1 MRPAQKPH
9 TLELT
14 VADALSPARSPKPP
28 LRRRAR
34 RRRRLKRFS
43 ILRLLLLLLV
53 YGVSLGAATLYFVV
67 DTINDELPSDLTQLL
82 DYRPYRRS
90 VVLATDGDE
99 IGSFSIENRKLV
111 TLDRMP
117 PHVPAA
123 FLSAEDRRFYQ
134 HGGFDPAGI
143 IRAAWKN
150 FRSPSIKQ
158 GGSTITQQILKQTL
172 LANVEG
178 DLSDLG
184 LTPEQLAATKKL
196 AKYRRKMMEVVL
208 SVRLE
213 RELTKAEILEIY
225 LNHVYLG
232 HGAYGVGAAAQTYFG
247 KEVEDLTI
255 AEAAMLAGLVASPTK
270 YAPTHNVQLARARQ
284 RYVLG
289 HMRDDHYISESEY
302 QAALAEPIALV
313 DESDINHLASPYFV
327 EHVRRLATARFG
339 NDQLFVGGLHFYAT
353 LDATTQRVAEDALR
367 HGLES
372 LDRKL
377 GFRGPIGTVPQAR
390 RGAWTGGPAHP
401 LSGASDDTSALADQ
415 LLAEQRYGAMIVEL
429 PRSGAGV
436 IVDLGPKRLPLIE
449 ADAKDAR
456 AWVAPAGATA
466 GTAGARL
473 HLGDLL
479 AVRLTADGNA
489 VTLAQRP
496 SLQGS
501 VIVMDPHTGRVL
513 ALVGGY
519 DWTASQFDRAT
530 QAKRQVGSS
539 IKPFIY
545 SAALEAGKTPV
556 DHLRD
561 GPFSVQTATGTW
573 TPANYDNQYMGDV
586 TLMTALAFSLNT
598 ISVQLAVQ
606 VGLDRIIEIMRGYG
620 ITSPI
625 PRHISISLG
634 TPDLTPLEV
643 AAGYA
648 GIANGGRRVTPRFYD
663 LVTDASRAHRRGSAQ
678 PATGPAGRRARRRL
692 RDGQPHEGR
701 RAARHRT
708 LRGAARPADRRQ
720 DRHVGELQG
729 RLVQRLHARTCCAR
743 CGSAAMTRR
752 RSATRSPAAARRCR
766 SGSRSCRRRI
776 RRPRSATSRRRPNV
790 TFARVEPWGGDPGG
804 VGPESVWM
812 PFVRGTLPAS
822 FLAGDRRCDRSTT
835 SCRRRRCRPRRR
847 DAPHCPALSDAT
859 TRGAVLGSARAHR
872 ARALARLSPVH
883 ATTSIIVR
891 PTRTIRT
898 RARARSATTFR
909 LPRRRHST
917 PTSRTSRD
925 TDPRAQVRA
934 LEQLPSR

>member
-1 MRPAQKPH
+1 M
-9 TLELT
+9 
-14 VADALSPARSPKPP
+14 ADARLPAGPK
-28 LRRRAR
+28 R
-34 RRRRLKRFS
+34 RRRKRRRRIGRFS
-43 ILRLLLLLLV
+43 VLRVLLLLLV
-53 YGVSLGAATLYFVV
+53 YGVSLAAATLYFVV
-67 DTINDELPSDLTQLL
+67 DSINQELPQDLTQLL
-82 DYRPYRRS
+82 DYKPYRKS

-134 HGGFDPAGI
+134 HGGFDPLGI
-143 IRAAWKN
+143 VRAAWKN
-150 FRSPSIKQ
+150 FRSPSIRQ

-178 DLSDLG
+178 DLSDTG
-184 LTPEQLAATKKL
+184 MTPEQLAAAKRL

-213 RELTKAEILEIY
+213 RELTKAEILQIY

-270 YAPTHNVQLARARQ
+270 YAPTHNIDLARERQ

-302 QAALAEPIALV
+302 QTALVEPIALV
-313 DESDINHLASPYFV
+313 DESDVNHLASPYFV
-327 EHVRRLATARFG
+327 EHVRRIATARFG
-339 NDQLFVGGLHFYAT
+339 NSELFAGGYHFYAT
-353 LDATTQRVAEDALR
+353 LDAETQRVAEDALR

-377 GFRGPIGTVPQAR
+377 GFRGPIGNVAAAK
-390 RGAWTGGPAHP
+390 RGAWTGGAAHP
-401 LSGASDDTSALADQ
+401 LSGANDDTTALADQ
-415 LLAEQRYGAMIVEL
+415 LLPEQRYGAMIVEL
-429 PRSGAGV
+429 PRNGGV
-436 IVDLGPKRLPLIE
+436 VVDLGPKRLPLVD

-456 AWVAPAGATA
+456 AWQSKDHQV
-466 GTAGARL
+466 L

-479 AVRLTADGNA
+479 AVRLANDGNA
-489 VTLAQRP
+489 TTLAQRP

-573 TPANYDNQYMGDV
+573 TPANYDNQYLGDV
-586 TLMTALAFSLNT
+586 TLMTGLAFSLNT

-634 TPDLTPLEV
+634 TPDLTPLEI
-643 AAGYA
+643 ATGYA
-648 GIANGGRRVTPRFYD
+648 GIANGGRKVTPRFYD
-663 LVTDASRAHRRGSAQ
+663 LVTDAAGHIVDDLRNTPPGPQVVS
-678 PATGPAGRRARRRL
+678 PAVDYVMINMMKG
-692 RDGQPHEGR
+692 
-701 RAARHRT
+701 
-708 LRGAARPADRRQ
+708 
-720 DRHVGELQG
+720 V
-729 RLVQRLHARTCCAR
+729 VQRGTARYASQLGRPTA
-743 CGSAAMTRR
+743 GKTGTSANYKDVWFNGFTTDLLCSVWIGRDDSTPIGDKITGGGVAVPIWLEVMQKAHPPTKIRDF
-752 RSATRSPAAARRCR
+752 APPA
-766 SGSRSCRRRI
+766 
-776 RRPRSATSRRRPNV
+776 NV
-790 TFARVEPWGGDPGG
+790 SFARVEPWSGEPGG
-804 VGPESVWM
+804 IGPQSVWM
-812 PFVRGTLPAS
+812 PFVRGTLPSA
-822 FLAGDRRCDRSTT
+822 FLAAPPLRSFDDVVAAPPVPPPPARCT
-835 SCRRRRCRPRRR
+835 S
-847 DAPHCPALSDAT
+847 LSC
-859 TRGAVLGSARAHR
+859 L
-872 ARALARLSPVH
+872 
-883 ATTSIIVR
+883 
-891 PTRTIRT
+891 
-898 RARARSATTFR
+898 
-909 LPRRRHST
+909 
-917 PTSRTSRD
+917 
-925 TDPRAQVRA
+925 
-934 LEQLPSR
+934 